1 MFDVS
6 QDRQLNHLR
15 KASKKTYHSVLH
27 ITIILPSN
35 LMYLHMFKRHVGLFK
50 LKLHKR
56 TPHGSS
62 VGQDPIPPPRC
73 HLQPGEGSNGVQRT
87 RGDSLGGRSLPT
99 GPYSKRCPKTL
110 LASEFWWDLDFL
122 LFFCK
127 NCIHLSPS
135 QLTISKVSKVSTQS
149 EESNC
154 FWPQPWFSYSFGAS
168 LLKVTGKMFH
178 DLPCFHVLKT
188 SGTAVSDLGQ
198 AQDPHVSR
206 DPWQLDRTSR
216 DSLHEPSSSWQDRPA
231 DLLPTPCQKSQRL
244 CPHFVGPSNVKGL
257 KN

>member
-1 MFDVS
+1 
-6 QDRQLNHLR
+6 
-15 KASKKTYHSVLH
+15 
-27 ITIILPSN
+27 
-35 LMYLHMFKRHVGLFK
+35 MYLHMFKRHVGLFN

-110 LASEFWWDLDFL
+110 LASGEIWIFCFFL
-122 LFFCK
+122 CK
-127 NCIHLSPS
+127 KLHPS
-135 QLTISKVSKVSTQS
+135 IGYIAISKVSKVSTQS

-168 LLKVTGKMFH
+168 LLKLTGKIFY
-178 DLPCFHVLKT
+178 DLP
-188 SGTAVSDLGQ
+188 
-198 AQDPHVSR
+198 R
-206 DPWQLDRTSR
+206 DPWQHRTSR

-257 KN
+257 KNWTLLENMIFDQREEVQKNIQQVLIFLILCLIYSCDF